1 MFRFTDDVLVEPAVV
16 KQRSYCNLAT
26 KDSLMI
32 SCCKYK
38 SKIQKNKMGLWSCY
52 GNGFSF
58 IALGGCCEI
67 EFSQLEG
74 LRQRQSGLSIS
85 LLSSQH
91 SVMAFYRATRSD
103 QPDLFVPVP
112 VYVSN
117 NFFIHGTVEEAGK
130 RKRMK
135 ARAPPPPNQPSA
147 ASRIHSERKSPAETA
162 VVSDQN
168 LVSMK
173 ENMIN
178 RLVDFTVILPS
189 GVEQKSTVQGRSVA
203 VPHKLLTG
211 LREVMARHLD
221 RISGKAHKS
230 YQKLSVCDS
239 HSKAVMDVLVDLCSQ
254 YRLNPSQHSLELK
267 SSGTQQVLSYKPN
280 TLIGALDVETVL
292 LKEKV
297 PEEKPKRPLPRV
309 PEKSVRL
316 VVNYLKT
323 QKAVVRVSPEVPL
336 HNIIPAICEKCEVSQ
351 EHIVLL
357 RDGITGEELELT
369 KSLEELGIKELYAWD
384 RKKVPPSKTQ
394 SEPSLNYR
402 EPNRKAS
409 VSNDAIEKEKTRL
422 LGLFNADRSSSKTEE
437 YMRMNRDC
445 EEDVFSSAST
455 SEGSLDV
462 PGDQLMQFTVKDFMS
477 HGQGFST
484 APNSPS
490 VNSRS
495 SGLGPSLSLGN
506 ISGMTAN
513 PEVKKRR
520 APPPPVATPV
530 LPNADVRGQEKTA
543 AQISKGASL
552 NDLRKKKRRAPL
564 PPAASAP
571 PTPAMPNRTEDRED
585 KRKSTMGDGRQVPQK
600 PPRGT
605 TRGPPQLVIP
615 PPPPYPPPGSGIVDP
630 TVCYR
635 DADVTAPTEL
645 VPKQSLLST
654 RDNVYVVDDTVLE
667 LSEVEETASESSCFA
682 SEDTTEDSGVMS
694 SPSDIVSL
702 DSQNDSMKLRDIKLV
717 NGYTDSAEVDGMC
730 STEAGPA
737 KNTSCHSVGSDSA
750 PQRQDETMVLAKHE
764 NEDTFIAT
772 QLQQTLA
779 DLNEDLEAVDD
790 ISNSDSDYSNEALN
804 PHTRKN
810 EVAQDISI
818 SVPVTV
824 IDDAPEVSTSN
835 SEENQEM
842 EMKVP
847 QNSSINSI
855 NTGYFTNKNNNAG
868 SFDKGHTGGGAVCIS
883 KDLIRQQPSENEFSH
898 LPVEQRRDMFESL
911 ASSFEKR
918 TEKNL
923 RLELSPK
930 HGVKSEERKSKLS
943 PSHCKTTA
951 EINTAKEKINPFNEY
966 SSRERSL
973 KKSKSE
979 LEIKW
984 PPAKKV
990 EVEEVP
996 STPTWCHRA
1005 QNSGSNY
1012 EPKMG
1017 LTTFKVVPP
1026 KPEVRHFDRGVSLST
1041 GAIKIDELG
1050 NLIGPN
1056 TGVSKHIPDSSSD
1069 ESEEIHIGRV
1079 KAFWRSSSMEKQ
1091 SDDSAEHFPKKSAV
1105 PTSSKPFTVKH
1116 EHKPVCLAV
1125 PKPVAPQTVTSQVT
1139 ERQSENERTRLPLP
1153 VTQSQVIPLAVPAI
1167 NKDKLELPFTKP
1179 HRRTSSQ
1186 YVASA
1191 IARHISATTFKSDTV
1206 EYHEKDENKQG
1217 AGEVKTEAEVSPK
1230 RCIIVAKYSPVEAES
1245 AETRETLSSIFT
1257 SSQKASHRF
1266 TPGDNSSMENKIVN
1280 IRAPNQATPLSF
1292 YKKNGSVPLTKSSSK
1307 DNNSAEEDH
1316 GLNSKQSIA
1325 EKKARL
1331 MFDQKCETLAY
1342 TNSGSSPKSPDLQGI
1357 PSSFGSSL
1365 RVTKWPPANSVS
1377 SFKTS
1382 TELNGAPANAE
1393 LEQEEKPDDSDINAV
1408 SEGDVNVQTNIFGPK
1423 KKFKPVVQKPV
1434 PKDTSLHSALME
1446 AIQTGGGKEKLRK
1459 VSNSALNG
1467 NHRKPSYT
1475 EPENARLAL
1484 LSAIRGHSGT
1494 SKLKKISSLASEELQ
1509 RFRDAELSLK
1519 KAEDLQEEQLYIP
1532 PAPAQPPPPPPTQ
1545 LSAVAPK
1552 SSATVTG
1559 NPLDAREAL
1568 MEAIRSGAGAA
1579 KLRKYPQAFMLMFGI
1594 GIKSYELL
1602 IRAAYHSVGS
1612 QRSQDLAEKSEI
1624 FRIQESP
1631 HSHHS
1636 QTIVVNKP
1644 LTTEQSLAQAEDY
1657 S

>member
-1 MFRFTDDVLVEPAVV
+1 METLVRPGA
-16 KQRSYCNLAT
+16 
-26 KDSLMI
+26 
-32 SCCKYK
+32 
-38 SKIQKNKMGLWSCY
+38 SKPPTG
-52 GNGFSF
+52 
-58 IALGGCCEI
+58 
-67 EFSQLEG
+67 
-74 LRQRQSGLSIS
+74 
-85 LLSSQH
+85 
-91 SVMAFYRATRSD
+91 
-103 QPDLFVPVP
+103 
-112 VYVSN
+112 
-117 NFFIHGTVEEAGK
+117 
-130 RKRMK
+130 KRMK

-147 ASRIHSERKSPAETA
+147 ASRIHSEPKSPAETA
-162 VVSDQN
+162 VISDQN

-189 GVEQKSTVQGRSVA
+189 GLEQKCTVQG
-203 VPHKLLTG
+203 
-211 LREVMARHLD
+211 
-221 RISGKAHKS
+221 
-230 YQKLSVCDS
+230 
-239 HSKAVMDVLVDLCSQ
+239 SKAVMDVLVDLCSQ

-280 TLIGALDVETVL
+280 TLIGALDVQTVL
-292 LKEKV
+292 LKEKI
-297 PEEKPKRPLPRV
+297 PEEKAKRPLPRV

-409 VSNDAIEKEKTRL
+409 VSSDAIEKEKTRL
-422 LGLFNADRSSSKTEE
+422 LGLFNADRRSSKTEE
-437 YMRMNRDC
+437 YLRMNRDC
-445 EEDVFSSAST
+445 GEEDVFSSAST
-455 SEGSLDV
+455 SEGSLD
-462 PGDQLMQFTVKDFMS
+462 
-477 HGQGFST
+477 GFST

-490 VNSRS
+490 VHSRS
-495 SGLGPSLSLGN
+495 SSLGSSLSLGN

-520 APPPPVATPV
+520 APPPPAATPV
-530 LPNADVRGQEKTA
+530 LPNAEVRGQERTA
-543 AQISKGASL
+543 AQISQGASL

-585 KRKSTMGDGRQVPQK
+585 KRKSTM
-600 PPRGT
+600 
-605 TRGPPQLVIP
+605 
-615 PPPPYPPPGSGIVDP
+615 
-630 TVCYR
+630 
-635 DADVTAPTEL
+635 E
-645 VPKQSLLST
+645 SLLSAH
-654 RDNVYVVDDTVLE
+654 DNVYVVDDTVLE

-682 SEDTTEDSGVMS
+682 SEDTTEDSGVVS

-717 NGYTDSAEVDGMC
+717 NGYMEPAEADAMC
-730 STEAGPA
+730 GTEMCPVRNAYCG
-737 KNTSCHSVGSDSA
+737 SVGPDSA
-750 PQRQDETMVLAKHE
+750 PLSRQDEAMALAKHE
-764 NEDTFIAT
+764 NEDPFIAT

-779 DLNEDLEAVDD
+779 DLDEDLEAVDGV
-790 ISNSDSDYSNEALN
+790 SNSDSDYASEALN
-804 PHTRKN
+804 LHIRKV
-810 EVAQDISI
+810 EATQDVSI
-818 SVPVTV
+818 SVPVTI
-824 IDDAPEVSTSN
+824 IDDAPEVSASN
-835 SEENQEM
+835 SDENQEV
-842 EMKVP
+842 EIRVS
-847 QNSSINSI
+847 QNISDDSVNAR
-855 NTGYFTNKNNNAG
+855 NFTNKNNNAG
-868 SFDKGHTGGGAVCIS
+868 SFDKGHTDGGAVC
-883 KDLIRQQPSENEFSH
+883 KDLIYQQPSENEFSH

-911 ASSFEKR
+911 TSSFEKR
-918 TEKNL
+918 SEKNL

-930 HGVKSEERKSKLS
+930 HGVKSEECKSKLS
-943 PSHCKTTA
+943 PSHSKATT
-951 EINTAKEKINPFNEY
+951 EISTAKEKLNPINEC

-984 PPAKKV
+984 PPAKKM

-1005 QNSGSNY
+1005 QNSGSSY

-1056 TGVSKHIPDSSSD
+1056 TSVSKQVQGSSSA
-1069 ESEEIHIGRV
+1069 ESEEIHIGKV

-1105 PTSSKPFTVKH
+1105 TTNSKPFTIKH
-1116 EHKPVCLAV
+1116 EHKPVCLAA
-1125 PKPVAPQTVTSQVT
+1125 PKPAAPQTVTAQVA
-1139 ERQSENERTRLPLP
+1139 ERPSENERTKPALS
-1153 VTQSQVIPLAVPAI
+1153 VTQSQVTPLAAPTI
-1167 NKDKLELPFTKP
+1167 SKDKLELPFVKP

-1191 IARHISATTFKSDTV
+1191 IARHISATTFKSDTM

-1217 AGEVKTEAEVSPK
+1217 AGEVKNEAEVSPK
-1230 RCIIVAKYSPVEAES
+1230 RCIIVAKYSPMETES
-1245 AETRETLSSIFT
+1245 AETRETLSSIFA

-1266 TPGDNSSMENKIVN
+1266 TPGDNSGMENKVVN

-1292 YKKNGSVPLTKSSSK
+1292 YKKNASVPLTKSSSK
-1307 DNNSAEEDH
+1307 DNSSAEDDH
-1316 GLNSKQSIA
+1316 GLNSKQSIS
-1325 EKKARL
+1325 EKKTRL
-1331 MFDQKCETLAY
+1331 VFDQKCETLTH
-1342 TNSGSSPKSPDLQGI
+1342 TNSASSLKSPDLQGV
-1357 PSSFGSSL
+1357 PSSSSSSL
-1365 RVTKWPPANSVS
+1365 RVTKWRPANGVQVGSLKAS
-1377 SFKTS
+1377 P
-1382 TELNGAPANAE
+1382 ELNGAAGNVE
-1393 LEQEEKPDDSDINAV
+1393 SEQEEKPDDSDINTV
-1408 SEGDVNVQTNIFGPK
+1408 SELDVNVQTNIFGPK

-1467 NHRKPSYT
+1467 NHRKPSYAD
-1475 EPENARLAL
+1475 PENERSAL
-1484 LSAIRGHSGT
+1484 LAAIRGHSGT

-1509 RFRDAELSLK
+1509 RFRDAELSLQ

-1532 PAPAQPPPPPPTQ
+1532 PAPAQPPPPPPPIQ
-1545 LSAVAPK
+1545 LSAAAPK
-1552 SSATVTG
+1552 SSATATG
-1559 NPLDAREAL
+1559 NPAEARQAL

-1579 KLRKYPQAFMLMFGI
+1579 KLRKVP
-1594 GIKSYELL
+1594 LL
-1602 IRAAYHSVGS
+1602 V
-1612 QRSQDLAEKSEI
+1612 
-1624 FRIQESP
+1624 
-1631 HSHHS
+1631 
-1636 QTIVVNKP
+1636 
-1644 LTTEQSLAQAEDY
+1644 
-1657 S
+1657 

>member
-1 MFRFTDDVLVEPAVV
+1 
-16 KQRSYCNLAT
+16 
-26 KDSLMI
+26 
-32 SCCKYK
+32 
-38 SKIQKNKMGLWSCY
+38 
-52 GNGFSF
+52 
-58 IALGGCCEI
+58 
-67 EFSQLEG
+67 
-74 LRQRQSGLSIS
+74 
-85 LLSSQH
+85 
-91 SVMAFYRATRSD
+91 
-103 QPDLFVPVP
+103 
-112 VYVSN
+112 
-117 NFFIHGTVEEAGK
+117 
-130 RKRMK
+130 MK
-135 ARAPPPPNQPSA
+135 ARAPPPPNQPA

-162 VVSDQN
+162 VISDQN

-189 GVEQKSTVQGRSVA
+189 GVEQKNTVQG
-203 VPHKLLTG
+203 
-211 LREVMARHLD
+211 
-221 RISGKAHKS
+221 
-230 YQKLSVCDS
+230 
-239 HSKAVMDVLVDLCSQ
+239 SKAVMDVLVDLCSQ
-254 YRLNPSQHSLELK
+254 YHLNPSQHSLELK

-297 PEEKPKRPLPRV
+297 PEEKAKRPLPRV

-422 LGLFNADRSSSKTEE
+422 LGLFNTDRRSSKTEE
-437 YMRMNRDC
+437 YLRMNRDVQ

-455 SEGSLDV
+455 SEGSLD
-462 PGDQLMQFTVKDFMS
+462 
-477 HGQGFST
+477 GFST

-495 SGLGPSLSLGN
+495 SSLGPSLSLGN

-520 APPPPVATPV
+520 APPPPVVTPV
-530 LPNADVRGQEKTA
+530 LPNVEVRGQEKTV
-543 AQISKGASL
+543 AQISQGASL

-564 PPAASAP
+564 PPTASAP

-585 KRKSTMGDGRQVPQK
+585 KKKSTM
-600 PPRGT
+600 
-605 TRGPPQLVIP
+605 
-615 PPPPYPPPGSGIVDP
+615 
-630 TVCYR
+630 
-635 DADVTAPTEL
+635 E
-645 VPKQSLLST
+645 SLLSAH
-654 RDNVYVVDDTVLE
+654 DNVYVVDDTVLE

-682 SEDTTEDSGVMS
+682 SEDTTEDSGVVS

-717 NGYTDSAEVDGMC
+717 NGYMDSAEADAMC
-730 STEAGPA
+730 GTETCPV
-737 KNTSCHSVGSDSA
+737 KNTSCDSVGSDSA
-750 PQRQDETMVLAKHE
+750 PQSRQDEAMALAKHD
-764 NEDTFIAT
+764 NEDTFIEA

-779 DLNEDLEAVDD
+779 DLDEDLEAVDGM
-790 ISNSDSDYSNEALN
+790 SNSDSDYINEALN
-804 PHTRKN
+804 PHIRKV
-810 EVAQDISI
+810 EAAQDVSI

-835 SEENQEM
+835 SDENQEM
-842 EMKVP
+842 EMRVP
-847 QNSSINSI
+847 QNISIDCV
-855 NTGYFTNKNNNAG
+855 NTGNLTNKNNNAS
-868 SFDKGHTGGGAVCIS
+868 SFDKGHTDGGAICVS
-883 KDLIRQQPSENEFSH
+883 KDLIHQQPSENEFSH

-911 ASSFEKR
+911 TSSFEKR
-918 TEKNL
+918 SEKNL
-923 RLELSPK
+923 RLEPLPK
-930 HGVKSEERKSKLS
+930 HGVKSEECKSKLS
-943 PSHCKTTA
+943 PSHSKTTA
-951 EINTAKEKINPFNEY
+951 EINTAKDKLNPYNEY

-996 STPTWCHRA
+996 SAPTWCHRA

-1026 KPEVRHFDRGVSLST
+1026 RPEVRHFDRGVSLST

-1050 NLIGPN
+1050 NLISPN
-1056 TGVSKHIPDSSSD
+1056 TGVSKHIPGSSSD
-1069 ESEEIHIGRV
+1069 ESEEIHIGKV

-1091 SDDSAEHFPKKSAV
+1091 SDDSAEHFSKKSAV
-1105 PTSSKPFTVKH
+1105 TTSSKPFTVKH
-1116 EHKPVCLAV
+1116 EHKPVCLAA
-1125 PKPVAPQTVTSQVT
+1125 PKLVAPQTVTTQVA
-1139 ERQSENERTRLPLP
+1139 ERQSENERTKLPLP
-1153 VTQSQVIPLAVPAI
+1153 VTQSQVTPLAAPTI
-1167 NKDKLELPFTKP
+1167 NKDKLELPFVKP

-1191 IARHISATTFKSDTV
+1191 IARHINATTFKSDSV

-1230 RCIIVAKYSPVEAES
+1230 RCIIVAKYSPVETES
-1245 AETRETLSSIFT
+1245 AETRETLSSVFT
-1257 SSQKASHRF
+1257 CSQKASHRF
-1266 TPGDNSSMENKIVN
+1266 TPGDNSGLENKVVN

-1292 YKKNGSVPLTKSSSK
+1292 YKKNGGVPLTKSSSK
-1307 DNNSAEEDH
+1307 DNNGAEEDR

-1325 EKKARL
+1325 EKKTRL
-1331 MFDQKCETLAY
+1331 MFDQKCETLTL
-1342 TNSGSSPKSPDLQGI
+1342 TNSASSLKSPDLQGV
-1357 PSSFGSSL
+1357 PSSFSSSL
-1365 RVTKWPPANSVS
+1365 RVAKWPPANGVQVNS
-1377 SFKTS
+1377 SKAS
-1382 TELNGAPANAE
+1382 PELNGAPANAE
-1393 LEQEEKPDDSDINAV
+1393 SEQEEKPDDSDINAV
-1408 SEGDVNVQTNIFGPK
+1408 SEVDINVQTNIFGPK
-1423 KKFKPVVQKPV
+1423 KKFKPVIQKPV

-1467 NHRKPSYT
+1467 NHGKPSYA
-1475 EPENARLAL
+1475 EPENARSAL
-1484 LSAIRGHSGT
+1484 LAAIRGHSGT
-1494 SKLKKISSLASEELQ
+1494 SKLKKISSSASEELQ
-1509 RFRDAELSLK
+1509 RFRDAELSLQ
-1519 KAEDLQEEQLYIP
+1519 KAEDLQEEQLCIP
-1532 PAPAQPPPPPPTQ
+1532 PAPAQPPPPPPIQ
-1545 LSAVAPK
+1545 PSAAAPK

-1559 NPLDAREAL
+1559 NPLEARQAL
-1568 MEAIRSGAGAA
+1568 MEAIRSGAAAA
-1579 KLRKYPQAFMLMFGI
+1579 KLRKVP
-1594 GIKSYELL
+1594 LL
-1602 IRAAYHSVGS
+1602 V
-1612 QRSQDLAEKSEI
+1612 
-1624 FRIQESP
+1624 
-1631 HSHHS
+1631 
-1636 QTIVVNKP
+1636 
-1644 LTTEQSLAQAEDY
+1644 
-1657 S
+1657 